1 MQNNHLVV
9 GASDLS
15 YGTFQC
21 QNFQLP
27 IIDNKSSTRLPYAVA
42 IFYFLPLPY
51 EKFSHVNGFLK
62 VNWNKE

>member
-21 QNFQLP
+21 KKFQLP
-27 IIDNKSSTRLPYAVA
+27 MMDNKSSTRLPYAE
-42 IFYFLPLPY
+42 FQLN
-51 EKFSHVNGFLK
+51 SFLK
-62 VNWNKE
+62 VIQNKE

>member
-21 QNFQLP
+21 KNFQLP
-27 IIDNKSSTRLPYAVA
+27 MIDNKSSTRLAYAV
-42 IFYFLPLPY
+42 FFGSLPLPY
-51 EKFSHVNGFLK
+51 EKFSQVNGFFKSKLK
-62 VNWNKE
+62 